1 MNKKTLQAT
10 ALVLLLI
17 SCVLFTG
24 CTNNSSST
32 NTTTQPSPVTTALSG
47 GAKYVS
53 GDIVRIPNSNA
64 VTAILI
70 IRYDAATDMYE
81 RALIYPNDDGSWG
94 YRMNSNTEK
103 ASRVVLE
110 KVYTEKITNKPIAS
124 IAIGKSTVTTTAPTA
139 STTQTQSTS
148 APTITTT
155 TTVLLGGKP
164 SFKSI
169 DPDYGTAGEQI
180 LITALTGTNFRS
192 GATVTLMMA
201 DNPNITATNV
211 DVKSSLLITCT
222 FNPPASTTAGAWDI
236 VITNPDG
243 QFVRYSNIFSIHG
256 SPNPT
261 GTTTQTGSQGIT
273 SVSPAFTYGNDVS
286 VTILGTNFQQ
296 GFTAKMT
303 KSTDSNKVIPA
314 REVRWDSATKVTC
327 WFTIPPSPYPV
338 DSRGLYLGTYN
349 VVVTNPDG
357 TAPTLL
363 NGFEVR

>member
-1 MNKKTLQAT
+1 MNKKTLQIT
-10 ALVLLLI
+10 GLVLLLI

-24 CTNNSSST
+24 CTDNSSST

-64 VTAILI
+64 ITAILI
-70 IRYDAATDMYE
+70 IGYDSATDMYE
-81 RALIYPNDDGSWG
+81 RALIYPNEDGSWG
-94 YRMNSNTEK
+94 YRMNTNTEK
-103 ASRVVLE
+103 ASRAVLE
-110 KVYTEKITNKPIAS
+110 KVYTEKITNKPPAS
-124 IAIGKSTVTTTAPTA
+124 IVIGKPTVATNAPTA

-148 APTITTT
+148 TPTITTT

-192 GATVTLMMA
+192 GATVTLMMV

-236 VITNPDG
+236 LITNPDG

-273 SVSPAFTYGNDVS
+273 SVSPTFTYQPDVAL
-286 VTILGTNFQQ
+286 TIDGTNFQQ
-296 GFTAKMT
+296 GSTAKMVKT
-303 KSTDSNKVIPA
+303 SDSNKVLTA
-314 REVRWDSATKVTC
+314 REVRWDSATKVTA
-327 WFTIPPSPYPV
+327 WFTIPPSPLPA

-349 VVVTNPDG
+349 VIVTNPDG
-357 TAPTLL
+357 TTPTLS